1 MNKKDNNIDFNQH
14 ILDQLDLR
22 LLMEMPREARG
33 RCHNLSHSHDFFELG
48 LILKGNVK
56 WECERSHSHA
66 LGERQGILMP
76 PGRKHREVN
85 ESNDPHRLCWVG
97 FVTGNPRLDEYLR
110 GKLCPRILFL
120 EDVFDDVA
128 RIVRSLQNEQNQPAA
143 HGAARIRFLL
153 GELLILLDR
162 AAGLKRRRSGRPRP
176 LSRNAQALFSAASY
190 IEMNYANP
198 MSIRQIARYHSLS
211 LNHFTVLFSREY
223 KMTPKKYL
231 QTIRLREAE
240 RMLKAGDRQVKEIGV
255 LCGFKDVARFCR
267 WIKER
272 TGRTPTEIRKGL
284 SPQTRHSYLRRGA
297 AAEG

>member
-1 MNKKDNNIDFNQH
+1 MNKNDDYIDFNQH
-14 ILDQLDLR
+14 TLDQLDLR
-22 LLMEMPREARG
+22 LLMEMPREVRG
-33 RCHNLSHSHDFFELG
+33 PYHNLFHSHDFFELG
-48 LILKGNVK
+48 VVLRGNAK
-56 WECERSHSHA
+56 WECERNHSYVC
-66 LGERQGILMP
+66 GERQGILMP
-76 PGRKHREVN
+76 AGRKHREVN

-97 FVTGNPRLDEYLR
+97 FVTGNPGLDAFLR
-110 GKLCPRILFL
+110 GKLCSRILFL
-120 EDVFDDVA
+120 EDLFDDVA
-128 RIVRSLQNEQNQPAA
+128 RIVHSLRNEQNQSAA

-162 AAGLKRRRSGRPRP
+162 AAGLKQRRSGRTRP

-190 IEMNYANP
+190 LEMNYANP

-267 WIKER
+267 WIKEC
-272 TGRTPTEIRKGL
+272 TGRTPTQIRKGYF
-284 SPQTRHSYLRRGA
+284 PQTRRSYLRKRTTS
-297 AAEG
+297 EG